1 MVYQTLLTLLVFTIE
16 SLITIVLNIFN
27 WVWLMVC
34 RVMVLTGEDID
45 IRAIDDID
53 AIPAIDDVPI
63 TDGDITNALR

>member
-1 MVYQTLLTLLVFTIE
+1 
-16 SLITIVLNIFN
+16 
-27 WVWLMVC
+27 MVC

-53 AIPAIDDVPI
+53 VIPVIEDVPI